1 MGGNFMGKKNN
12 GIDAIPM
19 IKSILND
26 TLNVEEIVME
36 SLRDLVKDEVKR
48 HIKQA
53 LDKDPSLR
61 KELKE
66 AVNMYLEARAKQIMA
81 TVKLAKGATKLGLSI
96 MPGNLKKDLS
106 KEVLSILENELSEI
120 MEKTL

>member
-1 MGGNFMGKKNN
+1 MGKKNN